1 MSRRERQLR
10 DGAEFLKIKHC
21 RGAAPGCGG
30 ARLINAHIIPRSF
43 ARMLKDGSNKHN
55 LELSIVQVKATQ
67 LGIFDKNISCA
78 KCDVILGKLDDYLYD
93 VIRYT
98 PYPSASGGTKCCSRG
113 GSFVLEQITN
123 ITALGDR
130 DDRLSSLVDRVPA
143 AFRR

>member
-67 LGIFDKNISCA
+67 LGIFDKNILCA
-78 KCDVILGKLDDYLYD
+78 KCDGILGKLDDYLYD
-93 VIRYT
+93 EG
-98 PYPSASGGTKCCSRG
+98 SSRCPRL
-113 GSFVLEQITN
+113 VN
-123 ITALGDR
+123 I
-130 DDRLSSLVDRVPA
+130 
-143 AFRR
+143 